1 MQQFNNMK
9 LFFVVVNVFL
19 KQIYGQKLEVL
30 IGKL

>member
-1 MQQFNNMK
+1 MK